1 MVGRWGGLGDEER
14 PPSPSRQSAALASRL
29 ALLAGRSSPDAER
42 AARADLDLGLAT
54 RAQAQEELV
63 AGRGDEVEIL
73 QEDISVQVLQ
83 HNRPLDIIELGEE
96 DEEAIEVVPIEN
108 VEIGVNDQAENVDI
122 VGDPAD
128 DDPDIEGPS
137 NSTPGAG
144 PSNVASGSTSE
155 AGPSG
160 RPSLLLPP
168 PCAAAACSSRPWQR
182 SGKQLPW
189 GRGRHGDDPSSEE
202 EEEEEEEL
210 VRLNRSQAPDPL
222 HVSPTA
228 SSVPALRPSAPNF
241 DQRRFL
247 RELSRPGDVQ
257 EEQPGPLLTPPAP
270 RVHSDRRIRLAR
282 DLLRSLTEPSPPPPP
297 YPGLPSPPSPPV
309 PSIYSPVQG
318 LHLSRPNPSP
328 RYEPPHTTEVGNR
341 IDRILELSRRTR
353 SLAEVLERG
362 GGSASTSHS
371 GTSIPRDEQLA
382 QAAESAAD
390 VRRVLRAGRGIVG
403 EGASGSGQPTPTR
416 GREPEQPRQDDLDLE
431 ERPRADDA
439 QPTFKRAR
447 RDDHGGQYA
456 ADIEE
461 AMRRSLREQGQE
473 PATPRPGCSH
483 WDAPTPAEAPA
494 TATPS
499 TASEAPDFEAQYNA
513 LFASHRR
520 LVENLQ
526 SSLECP
532 VCMETIRE
540 APVPCCRSGHLICS
554 VCVQRTFL
562 CPTCRAPMS
571 LASGQRCV
579 SHSANRLI
587 DLLPHPCINRD
598 AGCQVEDLLAQ
609 LRVHEQSCRFRQVRC
624 PHHHCPASCPL
635 ASLQEHL
642 ACHPPPSHPPPLPGT
657 QGQPLTLHRHL
668 THPPA
673 LPGETAAFRLR
684 SLEPLRFLHGEQT
697 FYLQTIASRDA
708 RHLYSFVQA
717 EGTRAECAKYWVT
730 ITIASFNPGH
740 SAQVCQTLR
749 PTPLDLHCY
758 DDLLSIGD
766 AVVLTERTVISMLT
780 YDEER
785 KRYQFKVEVEVRDE
799 NGEEVKNERL

>member
-1 MVGRWGGLGDEER
+1 MVGRWDGLGDEDP
-14 PPSPSRQSAALASRL
+14 PPSPSRHSAGLASRL

-54 RAQAQEELV
+54 RVQAQEDLGG
-63 AGRGDEVEIL
+63 GRGDEVEIL
-73 QEDISVQVLQ
+73 QEDISVQVL
-83 HNRPLDIIELGEE
+83 HHTRTLDIIELGEE
-96 DEEAIEVVPIEN
+96 EEEEALEVVPIEN
-108 VEIGVNDQAENVDI
+108 ERVGTNDQGETSTIVEVTAADAE
-122 VGDPAD
+122 G
-128 DDPDIEGPS
+128 S
-137 NSTPGAG
+137 NRVTTAG
-144 PSNVASGSTSE
+144 PSNAEFGSTSSE
-155 AGPSG
+155 AGPSQ

-168 PCAAAACSSRPWQR
+168 PCAAACRPWQR
-182 SGKQLPW
+182 GGKQLPW
-189 GRGRHGDDPSSEE
+189 GRDRQGEDPSSEE

-210 VRLNRSQAPDPL
+210 VRLNRAQAPDPL

-228 SSVPALRPSAPNF
+228 ASVPPLRPSAPNF

-247 RELSRPGDVQ
+247 RELSRPSDQG
-257 EEQPGPLLTPPAP
+257 EQPGPLLTPRFA
-270 RVHSDRRIRLAR
+270 SDRRIRLAR

-297 YPGLPSPPSPPV
+297 YPGVPSPPSPPV

-328 RYEPPHTTEVGNR
+328 RYEPPHTVEVGNR

-353 SLAEVLERG
+353 TMAEVLERG
-362 GGSASTSHS
+362 GP
-371 GTSIPRDEQLA
+371 IPRDEQLA

-390 VRRVLRAGRGIVG
+390 VRRVLRAGRGIVVG
-403 EGASGSGQPTPTR
+403 ENAGDPGSR
-416 GREPEQPRQDDLDLE
+416 GREPEVPGPVAE
-431 ERPRADDA
+431 GERADAEDGRPA
-439 QPTFKRAR
+439 KRAR
-447 RDDHGGQYA
+447 RDASGGQYA

-461 AMRRSLREQGQE
+461 AVRRSLQE
-473 PATPRPGCSH
+473 HEAAPRPGCSH
-483 WDAPTPAEAPA
+483 WDASTPATPAPTTSSAA
-494 TATPS
+494 T
-499 TASEAPDFEAQYNA
+499 TAASDTPDFEAQYNA

-587 DLLPHPCINRD
+587 DLLPHPCTNRD
-598 AGCQVEDLLAQ
+598 SGCQVEDLLAQ
-609 LRVHEQSCRFRQVRC
+609 LRVHEQCCRFRQVRC

-642 ACHPPPSHPPPLPGT
+642 SCHPPPTHPPPLPAT

-717 EGTRAECAKYWVT
+717 EGTREECAKYWVT

-785 KRYQFKVEVEVRDE
+785 KRYQFKVEVEVREE